1 MVIQIVVDKL
11 KPVVLLRGRDA
22 RGSDGVTPGDGV
34 TAVFRVGQLGLEGDG
49 LGFVAVQAVQV
60 FVGLRRP
67 SDAERTG
74 PRPVDQRST
83 LLNFFMRQRRRGQIS

>member
-1 MVIQIVVDKL
+1 LVIQIVIDKL

-22 RGSDGVTPGDGV
+22 RRSDGVTPGDGV
-34 TAVFRVGQLGLEGDG
+34 TAIFCVGQLGLEGDG
-49 LGFVAVQAVQV
+49 LGLVTVQAVQV

-83 LLNFFMRQRRRGQIS
+83 LLNFFMRQRRGSQIS